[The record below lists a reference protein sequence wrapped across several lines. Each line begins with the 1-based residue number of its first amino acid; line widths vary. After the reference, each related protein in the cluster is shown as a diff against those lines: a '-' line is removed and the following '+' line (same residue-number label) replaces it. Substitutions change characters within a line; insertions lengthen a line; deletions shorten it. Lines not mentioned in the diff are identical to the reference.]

1 MKSGFQFFVG
11 FHCQYHFASKELD
24 CLKLEEVFA
33 FGFGSFESSNQPL
46 DSGTVEMATNVEIAE
61 SAQDKQNAS
70 QSENSEDLITDAPK
84 DFSSFLVLTSILA
97 ISENWSSN
105 FLDHTTYFSSN
116 FSFSK
121 VKQPE
126 TLEATCP

>member
-1 MKSGFQFFVG
+1 M
-11 FHCQYHFASKELD
+11 
-24 CLKLEEVFA
+24 FA
-33 FGFGSFESSNQPL
+33 FSFSSFESSNQPL
-46 DSGTVEMATNVEIAE
+46 DSGTVEMATNAEIAE

-70 QSENSEDLITDAPK
+70 LSENSEGLITDAPK

-105 FLDHTTYFSSN
+105 FLDHTTYFNSN